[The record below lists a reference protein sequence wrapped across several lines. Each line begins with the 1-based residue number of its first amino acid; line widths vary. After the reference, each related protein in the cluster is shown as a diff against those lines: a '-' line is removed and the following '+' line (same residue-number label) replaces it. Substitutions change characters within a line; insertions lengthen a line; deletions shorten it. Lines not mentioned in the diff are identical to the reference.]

1 MRGRVMATVAAA
13 ALVAMTT
20 VPASAQEQLIKVY
33 VFTAGSTGGFV
44 DAALT
49 ARQQQVTDLK
59 ASLVTRKF
67 VKSSPLAPKT
77 LVEDR
82 SQADVSI
89 EVLERGPLPAG
100 TRITDASICPC
111 WDFHVRLTVNADYST
126 DFHEPVGY
134 RSILELVAD
143 DLARQIDK
151 WFQQNTGRLL
161 ELRKQKK

>member
-1 MRGRVMATVAAA
+1 MRGRVMAMVAGA
-13 ALVAMTT
+13 ALLAMAA
-20 VPASAQEQLIKVY
+20 VPARAQEPTIKVY
-33 VFTAGSTGGFV
+33 VFTAGSVGGFV

-49 ARQQQVTDLK
+49 GRQQQVTDLRKGFLRTWWRDASK
-59 ASLVTRKF
+59 AVE
-67 VKSSPLAPKT
+67 

>member
-89 EVLERGPLPAG
+89 EVLERGPLPVG
-100 TRITDASICPC
+100 TRISLPQMCPC
-111 WDFHVRLTVNADYST
+111 WDFHARLTVNAEYSI
-126 DFHEPVGY
+126 DFHEAASNSFQPLCAEY
-134 RSILELVAD
+134 
-143 DLARQIDK
+143 LAQQIDK
-151 WFQQNTGRLL
+151 WIDQNKGRLL